1 MGHYTSL
8 YFRMLCI
15 AGPSWGIR
23 RGVEA
28 RMGSGRNRMGSVSS
42 DEEMGA
48 ERKHIGQIIYCNY
61 YNVFVVFNVLVL

>member
-1 MGHYTSL
+1 MLITTIPKPRLQGVNLVGHYTSL

-42 DEEMGA
+42 DEEMGG
-48 ERKHIGQIIYCNY
+48 ERKHVGYII
-61 YNVFVVFNVLVL
+61 

>member
-1 MGHYTSL
+1 MLITTIPKPRLQGVNLVGHYTSL

-28 RMGSGRNRMGSVSS
+28 GRGSGRNRMGSVSS
-42 DEEMGA
+42 DEEMGE
-48 ERKHIGQIIYCNY
+48 ERKHIG
-61 YNVFVVFNVLVL
+61 